1 MLVLGIESS
10 CDETGIALYDS
21 EEGLIGHLISSQ
33 VAIHE
38 KYGGVVP
45 ELASRDHVKKLVP
58 LLGTLLEDNGKS
70 ISDIDLVSFTN
81 GPGLLG
87 PLLTGVAFAKTF
99 AWANEIPSIEID
111 HLEAHIFSAMM
122 SDKLLKPPFISL
134 LVSGGHTLL
143 SVVTKKPKYK
153 IIGRSLDDSVG
164 EVFDKVARKMGLKYP
179 GGPEISLAA
188 SKVNKSRFKFT
199 RPMFNT
205 DDLNFSF
212 SGLKTNVI
220 REIDNVLL
228 DENMIS
234 EISHEFQECVI
245 DVLLKKTLKAS
256 KAHNISTITVS
267 GGVSANKR
275 LRERFL
281 SESSGC
287 EVYFPNLEFSTDNG
301 AMIAYLGFLK
311 SNEKI
316 QKDLKIKPTPTSS
329 IF

>member
-1 MLVLGIESS
+1 MIVLGIESS
-10 CDETGIALYDS
+10 CDETGIALFDS
-21 EEGLIGHLISSQ
+21 KEGLIGHVISSQ
-33 VAIHE
+33 GAIHE

-58 LLGTLLEDNGKS
+58 LLDTLLEKNDKS
-70 ISDIDLVSFTN
+70 LSDIDLVSFTN

-87 PLLTGVAFAKTF
+87 PLLTGAAFAKSL

-111 HLEAHIFSAMM
+111 HLEAHIYSAMM
-122 SDKLLKPPFISL
+122 SEELLKPPFISL

-143 SVVTKKPKYK
+143 SVVTKKPEYE

-188 SKVNKSRFKFT
+188 NKVNKSKFKFT
-199 RPMFNT
+199 RPMLNT

-212 SGLKTNVI
+212 SGLKTSVI
-220 REIDNVLL
+220 REINRVLL
-228 DENMIS
+228 SENVIS
-234 EISHEFQECVI
+234 EISYEFQECVI

-256 KAHNISTITVS
+256 RMHNISTITVS
-267 GGVSANKR
+267 GGVSANRR
-275 LRERFL
+275 LRERFI
-281 SESSGC
+281 SESKGC
-287 EVYFPNLEFSTDNG
+287 EVYFPSLEFSTDNG

-311 SNEKI
+311 SSEKTHR
-316 QKDLKIKPTPTSS
+316 DLKIKPTPTSS